1 MPFGMKKASATFQRM
16 VDKLVQDIDGCEG
29 HIDNVVIYS
38 NNWSDHVC
46 QIERFFQIM
55 REATLTKT

>member
-29 HIDNVVIYS
+29 HIDNVVIY
-38 NNWSDHVC
+38 NWSDHVC

-55 REATLTKT
+55 REAKLTKT